1 MPVGDLGPP
10 VGERSGFAHALVGPK
25 GAGACAFRLREGHGG
40 HSRSRTEERLE
51 VGGVFFWH

>member
-40 HSRSRTEERLE
+40 HSRSRN
-51 VGGVFFWH
+51 